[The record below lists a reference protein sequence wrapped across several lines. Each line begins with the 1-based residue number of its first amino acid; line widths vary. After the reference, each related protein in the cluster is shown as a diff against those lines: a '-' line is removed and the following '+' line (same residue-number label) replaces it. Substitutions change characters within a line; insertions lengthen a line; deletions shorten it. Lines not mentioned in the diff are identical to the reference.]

1 MATLKLENV
10 NKIYPNGVQAVYD
23 FNLEVKD
30 KEFIV
35 FVGPSGCGKSTTLR
49 MIAGLEDITYGN
61 LYIDG
66 KLVNDVLPK
75 DRDIEMVFQNY
86 ALFPHLDVYEN
97 LAFSLKIHKN
107 KIPVLG
113 KDGQPVLVVDR
124 ERIRSLKSEI
134 KMLQEELG
142 LEEAKEAELSKLIQK
157 KKAEIVELKHH
168 PSSPKTRQKKMSKL
182 EIDERVRNVAQI
194 LGLTPY
200 LKSRPAELS
209 GGQRQRVALGRAI
222 VRNAKV
228 FLMDE
233 PLSNLDAK
241 LRIQMRSEII
251 RLHRELGATTI
262 YVTHDQTEAMTMAD
276 RIVIM
281 KDGRVQQ
288 IGTPE
293 EVFSNPA
300 NVFVA
305 SFVGSPAMNLF
316 SVKCQEGKLHFPGG
330 ASLSL
335 SPVQAGK
342 LRAYDGKNIIFGI
355 RPEDMVIQ
363 KENGRSY
370 REALSLILEQ
380 KELLGHD
387 VLLYGKV
394 SDAPT
399 IIKAKAFL
407 CRDLTDCIS
416 FYCDEEKMYFFDETT
431 KERIL

>member
-1 MATLKLENV
+1 
-10 NKIYPNGVQAVYD
+10 
-23 FNLEVKD
+23 
-30 KEFIV
+30 
-35 FVGPSGCGKSTTLR
+35 
-49 MIAGLEDITYGN
+49 
-61 LYIDG
+61 
-66 KLVNDVLPK
+66 
-75 DRDIEMVFQNY
+75 MVFQNY

-97 LAFSLKIHKN
+97 LAFSLKIHKR
-107 KIPVLG
+107 KVPVLDKEG
-113 KDGQPVLVVDR
+113 KPILVVDK
-124 ERIRSLKSEI
+124 ERIRSLKAEI
-134 KMLQEELG
+134 KMLRETIDLDESKAAELSSQI
-142 LEEAKEAELSKLIQK
+142 EKKEAEIK
-157 KKAEIVELKHH
+157 ELKAH
-168 PSSPKTRQKKMSKL
+168 PSLEKRRQKKMPKA
-182 EIDERVRNVAQI
+182 EIDERVKNVASI

-281 KDGRVQQ
+281 KGGRIQQ
-288 IGTPE
+288 IGTPD

-305 SFVGSPAMNLF
+305 SFIGSPAMNLF
-316 SVKCQEGKLHFPGG
+316 SLKLEGGKLVFPEGATLALSEEQAKKLASHEGKKI
-330 ASLSL
+330 
-335 SPVQAGK
+335 V
-342 LRAYDGKNIIFGI
+342 FGI
-355 RPEDMVIQ
+355 RPEDIVVR
-363 KENGRSY
+363 KESGRRY
-370 REALSLILEQ
+370 RDALTLSLEQ

-394 SDAPT
+394 SGAPV
-399 IIKAKAFL
+399 ILKAKAFL
-407 CRDLTDCIS
+407 CQNLGES
-416 FYCDEEKMYFFDETT
+416 VPFYCDEEKMYFFDDET
-431 KERIL
+431 KERIF